1 MMDSGKKPVDGKG
14 CHTYMALQRRTRPL
28 WGRRSFRAFLIGQPI
43 PGTNEPGEDACRLFD
58 IVGFDEGT
66 CGRRP
71 GLR

>member
-1 MMDSGKKPVDGKG
+1 
-14 CHTYMALQRRTRPL
+14 MALQRRTRPFGVGVRFAPSL
-28 WGRRSFRAFLIGQPI
+28 VGQPI
-43 PGTNEPGEDACRLFD
+43 PGTNEPGEEACRLFD